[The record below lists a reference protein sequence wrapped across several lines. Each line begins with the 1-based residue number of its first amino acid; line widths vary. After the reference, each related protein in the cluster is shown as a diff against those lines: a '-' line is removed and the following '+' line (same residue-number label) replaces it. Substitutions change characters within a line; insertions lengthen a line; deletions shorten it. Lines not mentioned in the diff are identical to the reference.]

1 MALFS
6 SPQVPDLKPI
16 LSADPKPEPSLSA
29 ARPTATIIAKGVKV
43 EGDFASD
50 GDVQIE
56 GEVKGSLATKGRLTV
71 GPEAIIHAEV
81 KAGDA
86 VIAGNIQGNVI
97 VERRVDLKST
107 AKLAGDLTS
116 EALTVEAG
124 AKVNG
129 KVSVGQVVKNG

>member
-6 SPQVPDLKPI
+6 SPQVPDIKPI
-16 LSADPKPEPSLSA
+16 LSADPKPEPISSSP

-86 VIAGNIQGNVI
+86 VIAGTVEGNVT

-107 AKLAGDLTS
+107 AKLSGDLTA
-116 EALTVEAG
+116 EALTVESG
-124 AKVNG
+124 PKVNG
-129 KVSVGQVVKNG
+129 KMTVGQGKS

>member
-1 MALFS
+1 M
-6 SPQVPDLKPI
+6 P
-16 LSADPKPEPSLSA
+16 
-29 ARPTATIIAKGVKV
+29 
-43 EGDFASD
+43 
-50 GDVQIE
+50 
-56 GEVKGSLATKGRLTV
+56 
-71 GPEAIIHAEV
+71 IIHAEV

-129 KVSVGQVVKNG
+129 KVSVGQAKS

>member
-6 SPQVPDLKPI
+6 SPQVPDIKPV
-16 LSADPKPEPSLSA
+16 LSNEPKPESTPSPS
-29 ARPTATIIAKGVKV
+29 RPTATVIAKGVKV

-71 GPEAIIHAEV
+71 GVEAIIHAEV

-86 VIAGNIQGNVI
+86 VIAGTVQGNVI
-97 VERRVDLKST
+97 VERRVDLKGT
-107 AKLAGDLTS
+107 AKLSGDLTA

-129 KVSVGQVVKNG
+129 KVTVGQAKS

>member
-6 SPQVPDLKPI
+6 SPQVPDIKPI
-16 LSADPKPEPSLSA
+16 LSADPKPEPSPSSS
-29 ARPTATIIAKGVKV
+29 RPTATVIAKGVKV

-71 GPEAIIHAEV
+71 GVEAIIRAEV

-86 VIAGNIQGNVI
+86 IIAGTIEGNVI
-97 VERRVDLKST
+97 VERRIDLKST

-129 KVSVGQVVKNG
+129 KVTVGQAKS

>member
-1 MALFS
+1 MSLFS
-6 SPQVPDLKPI
+6 PSPAPELKSESKPI
-16 LSADPKPEPSLSA
+16 DYSVPSSAPTN
-29 ARPTATIIAKGVKV
+29 RPTATIIAKGVKV

-56 GEVKGSLATKGRLTV
+56 GEVKGSIATKGKLTV
-71 GPEAIIHAEV
+71 GPDAIIHAEV

-86 VIAGNIQGNVI
+86 VISGTVQGNVV

-107 AKLAGDLTS
+107 AKLSGDLTS
-116 EALTVEAG
+116 ESLTVEAG

-129 KVSVGQVVKNG
+129 KVLVGQGKS

>member
-6 SPQVPDLKPI
+6 SPQVPDIKPV
-16 LSADPKPEPSLSA
+16 LSNEPKPESTPSPN
-29 ARPTATIIAKGVKV
+29 RPTATVIAKGVKV

-71 GPEAIIHAEV
+71 GVEAIIHAEV

-86 VIAGNIQGNVI
+86 VIAGTVQGNVI
-97 VERRVDLKST
+97 VERRVDLKGT
-107 AKLAGDLTS
+107 AKLSGDLTA

-129 KVSVGQVVKNG
+129 KVTVGQAKS

>member
-6 SPQVPDLKPI
+6 APQPPDIKPV
-16 LSADPKPEPSLSA
+16 LSNESKPEPVSSTPP
-29 ARPTATIIAKGVKV
+29 RPTATVIAKGVKV

-71 GPEAIIHAEV
+71 GPDAVIRAEV

-86 VIAGNIQGNVI
+86 SIAGLIEGNITI
-97 VERRVDLKST
+97 ERRIDLKST
-107 AKLAGDLTS
+107 AKIKGDLVA
-116 EALTVEAG
+116 EALSVESG
-124 AKVNG
+124 AKLEG
-129 KVSVGQVVKNG
+129 KTSVGQSSKS

>member
-6 SPQVPDLKPI
+6 SPQVPDLKPV
-16 LSADPKPEPSLSA
+16 LSADPKPEPIPSSS
-29 ARPTATIIAKGVKV
+29 RPTATVIAKGVKV

-71 GPEAIIHAEV
+71 GPEAVIHAEV

-86 VIAGNIQGNVI
+86 VIAGTIQGNVI

-107 AKLAGDLTS
+107 AKIAGDLTS
-116 EALTVEAG
+116 EALAVEAG

-129 KVSVGQVVKNG
+129 KVAVGKTEN

>member
-6 SPQVPDLKPI
+6 SPQAPDIKPI
-16 LSADPKPEPSLSA
+16 LSADPKPEPVA
-29 ARPTATIIAKGVKV
+29 TPARPTATVIAKGVKV

-71 GPEAIIHAEV
+71 GSEAIIHAEV

-86 VIAGNIQGNVI
+86 VIAGTVQGNVT

-129 KVSVGQVVKNG
+129 KVTVGQAKS

>member
-6 SPQVPDLKPI
+6 SPQPPELKPV
-16 LSADPKPEPSLSA
+16 SPSEPKADAFPSP
-29 ARPTATIIAKGVKV
+29 ARPTATVIAKGVKV

-71 GPEAIIHAEV
+71 GAEAVIHAEV

-86 VIAGNIQGNVI
+86 VIAGTVNGNVT
-97 VERRVDLKST
+97 VERRIDLKAT
-107 AKLAGDLTS
+107 AKITGDIVSESLAVD
-116 EALTVEAG
+116 AG
-124 AKVNG
+124 AKIGG
-129 KVSVGQVVKNG
+129 KVTVGQGKN

>member
-1 MALFS
+1 MSLFS
-6 SPQVPDLKPI
+6 SSQVPDIKPI
-16 LSADPKPEPSLSA
+16 LSVEPKSETASSSS
-29 ARPTATIIAKGVKV
+29 RPTATIIAKGVKV

-71 GPEAIIHAEV
+71 GVEAIIRAEV

-86 VIAGNIQGNVI
+86 VIAGTVEGNVI
-97 VERRVDLKST
+97 VERRIDLKST
-107 AKLAGDLTS
+107 AKLLGDLTA
-116 EALTVEAG
+116 EALTVESG

-129 KVSVGQVVKNG
+129 KVTVGQVKS